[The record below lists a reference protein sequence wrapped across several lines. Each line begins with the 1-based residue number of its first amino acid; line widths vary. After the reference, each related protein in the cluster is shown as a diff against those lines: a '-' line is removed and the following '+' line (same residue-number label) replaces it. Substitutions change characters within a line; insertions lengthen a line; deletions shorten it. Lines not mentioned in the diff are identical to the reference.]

1 MMSPSPTPLPAESL
15 AEPVTE
21 APAVTAARLRRVRC
35 CPDCGDVLTSADCW
49 ACRDAALDALLDWA
63 RL

>member
-1 MMSPSPTPLPAESL
+1 MTTPPTPLPAESL

-21 APAVTAARLRRVRC
+21 APAVTAVRLRRVRC
-35 CPDCGDVLTSADCW
+35 CPDCWHPILPSW
-49 ACRDAALDALLDWA
+49 RPILPRPDALLDWM

>member
-21 APAVTAARLRRVRC
+21 APAVTAARLAQAV
-35 CPDCGDVLTSADCW
+35 G
-49 ACRDAALDALLDWA
+49 AAP
-63 RL
+63 